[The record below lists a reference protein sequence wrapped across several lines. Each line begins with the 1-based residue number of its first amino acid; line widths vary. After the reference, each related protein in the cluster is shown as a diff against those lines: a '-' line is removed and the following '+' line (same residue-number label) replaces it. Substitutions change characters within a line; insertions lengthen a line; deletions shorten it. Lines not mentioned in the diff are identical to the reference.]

1 MLFLILFVDKGF
13 ISSYRY
19 VIHHSKHFYMKST
32 FYQSAIAL
40 ITLFVITSTDVKSQ
54 TFDIN
59 QTISDGAQLNTLSFD
74 GMAFLSGNFCG
85 CSFIP
90 PGKVA
95 DYFGFQY
102 VRDNDIT
109 GMGHTTDFNT
119 VLANNLMYVLDSN
132 QKADMI
138 ALAKAQ
144 VANIN
149 LYGTKRFPLISAFLK
164 VRDQPGNNTLIRD
177 TVLERSADMY
187 KLDGIISIQRAQ
199 LYSKIIKALTVKQ
212 KHYLDSIKVLGM
224 ANMPVLPD
232 QIDKR
237 PLNNNQFVGVMSIAG
252 DIYSWY
258 VGSVPADVY
267 FCPER
272 QGNYFG
278 SFYIK
283 DAPAM
288 GVHGYSIDTSLTQSG
303 GTKFLAILN
312 TTQKQMITSLVDSQ
326 RTDLYTIVSIRD
338 SISRILRGYLTANT
352 IDTTAILNLSD
363 IYGRLDGD
371 ISYRYAMAFSQ
382 VGWSLSQYQRDTI
395 NNLRHL
401 DKYPCNGAYLYSD
414 SIAIPTVDITH
425 FFPPALPVNVLNFY
439 GGAQQNSIKLY
450 WNISS
455 EDQFKL
461 FNIEKS
467 IDGINW
473 TRITSIYNNYSDNY
487 SSVDNNPAKGINYY
501 RLQMF
506 DLNGSFSYSKTIAVN
521 KSLNTSS
528 GLLVLNNTHGA
539 IRISVLDNNFSGS
552 NAYLYN
558 ATGQLVK
565 TIVLQSN
572 KQASITGLSTGIY
585 YIRTE
590 GGVEKITVL

>member
-1 MLFLILFVDKGF
+1 MKQKSNKVFFAF
-13 ISSYRY
+13 IVTVTLNVFSTQY
-19 VIHHSKHFYMKST
+19 VNSQVFN
-32 FYQSAIAL
+32 
-40 ITLFVITSTDVKSQ
+40 TS
-54 TFDIN
+54 

-119 VLANNLMYVLDSN
+119 VIANNLMYVLDSN

-138 ALAKAQ
+138 ALAKLQ

-149 LYGTKRFPLISAFLK
+149 LYGAKRFPIISAFLK
-164 VRDQPGNNTLIRD
+164 VRDQPGNYSLYKD
-177 TVLERSADMY
+177 TILARSAELY
-187 KLDGIISIQRAQ
+187 RLDAIISMQRAQ
-199 LYSKIIKALTVKQ
+199 LYAKIIKALTVKQ
-212 KHYLDSIKVLGM
+212 RHYLDSVKVLGM

-312 TTQKQMITSLVDSQ
+312 PTQRTLITSLVDSQ
-326 RTDLYTIVSIRD
+326 RTDLYTIVSVRD
-338 SISRILRGYLTANT
+338 SISRVLRGYLTANT
-352 IDTTAILNLSD
+352 IDSAAIVNLSD
-363 IYGRLDGD
+363 WYGRLDGD
-371 ISYRYAMAFSQ
+371 ISYRYAMAFSE
-382 VGWSLSQYQRDTI
+382 VGWTLTQYQIDTI
-395 NNLRHL
+395 KNLRHL

-414 SIAIPTVDITH
+414 SIAIPTVDISH
-425 FFPPALPVNVLNFY
+425 FFPPSLPLSILNFY
-439 GGAQQNSIKLY
+439 GGELQNSIKLY
-450 WNISS
+450 WNTSS
-455 EDQFKL
+455 DDQFKY
-461 FNIEKS
+461 FNVEKS
-467 IDGINW
+467 VDGINW
-473 TRITSIYNNYSDNY
+473 SKIATLYNNYMDSYNT
-487 SSVDNNPAKGINYY
+487 VDLNPLKGTNFY

-506 DLNGSFSYSKTIAVN
+506 DKNGTYTYSKTIAVN
-521 KSLNTSS
+521 KSLKASI
-528 GLLVLNNTHGA
+528 GLSVLNYTHGS
-539 IRISVLDNNFSGS
+539 IRINVVDNNFNGS
-552 NAYLYN
+552 KAYLYN
-558 ATGQLVK
+558 ATGQLLME
-565 TIVLQSN
+565 IILQTSSQN
-572 KQASITGLSTGIY
+572 AISGLKVGIY
-585 YIRTE
+585 YLRTD
-590 GGVEKITVL
+590 GGVEKVTVM

>member
-1 MLFLILFVDKGF
+1 MKQILFK
-13 ISSYRY
+13 
-19 VIHHSKHFYMKST
+19 KS
-32 FYQSAIAL
+32 
-40 ITLFVITSTDVKSQ
+40 ITLIVVLLLSFTVKYEVNAQ
-54 TFDIN
+54 VFNIN

-119 VLANNLMYVLDSN
+119 VIANNLMFVLDSS

-144 VANIN
+144 VSNIN
-149 LYGTKRFPLISAFLK
+149 LYGTKRFPIISAFLK
-164 VRDQPGNNTLIRD
+164 VRDQPGNYSLYKD
-177 TVLERSADMY
+177 TVLARSADLY
-187 KLDGIISIQRAQ
+187 RLDATISIQRAQ
-199 LYSKIIKALTVKQ
+199 LYSKIIKALTVQ
-212 KHYLDSIKVLGM
+212 QRHYLDSVKVLGM
-224 ANMPVLPD
+224 ANMPALPD

-312 TTQKQMITSLVDSQ
+312 PTQKKLITSLVDSQ

-338 SISRILRGYLTANT
+338 SISRILRGYLTSNT
-352 IDTTAILNLSD
+352 IDTTAIYNLSD
-363 IYGRLDGD
+363 WYGRLDGD
-371 ISYRYAMAFSQ
+371 ISYRYAMAFSE
-382 VGWSLSQYQRDTI
+382 VGWTLNQYQIDTI
-395 NNLRHL
+395 KNLRHL
-401 DKYPCNGAYLYSD
+401 DKYPCTGAYLYSD
-414 SIAIPTVDITH
+414 SIAIPTVDISH
-425 FFPPALPVNVLNFY
+425 FFPPSLPVSVLNFY
-439 GGAQQNSIKLY
+439 GGELQNTIKLY
-450 WNISS
+450 WNTSS
-455 EDQFKL
+455 DSQFKL
-461 FNIEKS
+461 FNLERS
-467 IDGINW
+467 VDGFNW
-473 TRITSIYNNYSDNY
+473 SRIATLYNNYIDNY
-487 SSVDNNPAKGINYY
+487 NTVDMNPVKGTNYY

-506 DLNGSFSYSKTIAVN
+506 DMNGTYTYSKIIAVT
-521 KSLNTSS
+521 KSLKASI
-528 GLLVLNNTHGA
+528 GLSVLNYTHGS
-539 IRISVLDNNFSGS
+539 IRINVVDNNFNGTK
-552 NAYLYN
+552 ADLYN
-558 ATGQLVK
+558 ATGQLLS
-565 TIVLQSN
+565 TIVLQTNCQNTIS
-572 KQASITGLSTGIY
+572 GLSTGVY
-585 YIRTE
+585 YLRTS
-590 GGVEKITVL
+590 GGVEKVMVL